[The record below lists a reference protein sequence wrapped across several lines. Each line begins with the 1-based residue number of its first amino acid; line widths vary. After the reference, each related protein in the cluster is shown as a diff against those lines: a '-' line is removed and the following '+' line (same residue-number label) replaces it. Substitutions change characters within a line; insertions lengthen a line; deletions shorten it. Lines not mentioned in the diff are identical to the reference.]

1 MITIIQQHRYDC
13 YIIYHKEHR
22 VYASICLFSLSIAPH
37 YTVITVSFLSSILG
51 SDLVY
56 ARSFSSSYYTERTSS
71 TTLSTKNSNRKYE
84 ISANN
89 FHNLFGAQNKKHHPG
104 IFLNHSAMPTDDD
117 NNGRTSFV
125 LCPSSFFIIV
135 PFR

>member
-1 MITIIQQHRYDC
+1 MQHRYDC

-71 TTLSTKNSNRKYE
+71 TTLNSTKNSNRKYE

-89 FHNLFGAQNKKHHPG
+89 FHNLFGAQNNKHHPG
-104 IFLNHSAMPTDDD
+104 FFLNHSAMPTDND
-117 NNGRTSFV
+117 NNGRTF
-125 LCPSSFFIIV
+125 CPLSSFFIISLI
-135 PFR
+135 R